1 MLSGRRP
8 MKKQNEKKTGER
20 ERERGRERKIEKE
33 VERAVIL
40 QAERSLVNIVQYKA
54 TVKPLGCL
62 KNAGYLSIT
71 AQPRQTLRRGVYV
84 VGDFKLK
91 PIEKLLTIETDGS

>member
-1 MLSGRRP
+1 
-8 MKKQNEKKTGER
+8 MKKQNEKKTAERERKR

-71 AQPRQTLRRGVYV
+71 AQPWQTLRRGVYV

-91 PIEKLLTIETDGS
+91 PIEKLLAIETDGS